1 MTKEEAD
8 VLDFALEATQE
19 ALVLAWQMNQRAA
32 ECNRRINEILSMS
45 MYDFTMHAGE
55 IPELTAEMN
64 DLDNKI
70 NIILK
75 TAETT
80 HQTARK
86 FINEKV

>member
-1 MTKEEAD
+1 
-8 VLDFALEATQE
+8 
-19 ALVLAWQMNQRAA
+19 
-32 ECNRRINEILSMS
+32 MS

>member
-32 ECNRRINEILSMS
+32 ECNRRINEIMDMP
-45 MYDFTMHAGE
+45 MYEFTMHAGE
-55 IPELTAEMN
+55 IPELNAEMA

-80 HQTARK
+80 HKTARK
-86 FINEKV
+86 FIDEKV

>member
-32 ECNRRINEILSMS
+32 ECNRRINEILDMP
-45 MYDFTMHAGE
+45 MDAFTMHAGE
-55 IPELTAEMN
+55 IPELTAEMA